1 MTDNASSEPILTPF
15 EAIGGEV
22 AVSRLVN
29 RFYDLME
36 QEPDYAALRAM
47 HAPDLSDMRASL
59 TGFLTGWLGGPR
71 DWFAAHPGVCIMSAH
86 AQIAVTP
93 DTARQWVAA
102 MGRALDETPMD
113 EAVREAINAAFS
125 RMAAGMAR

>member
-1 MTDNASSEPILTPF
+1 MTDNASSEPIVTPF
-15 EAIGGEV
+15 EAIGGEDQV
-22 AVSRLVN
+22 RQLVN

-36 QEPDYAALRAM
+36 GDPAYAALRAM
-47 HAPDLSDMRASL
+47 HAESLDEMRTSL

-86 AQIAVTP
+86 AKIAVTP
-93 DTARQWVAA
+93 ETARQWVDA
-102 MGRALDETPMD
+102 MGRALAEQPMD
-113 EAVREAINAAFS
+113 EAIREAISAAFS